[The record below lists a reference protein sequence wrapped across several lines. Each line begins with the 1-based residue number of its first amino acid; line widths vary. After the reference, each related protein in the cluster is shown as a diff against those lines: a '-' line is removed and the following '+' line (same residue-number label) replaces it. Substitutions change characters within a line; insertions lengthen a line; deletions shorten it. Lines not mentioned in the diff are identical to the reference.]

1 MVIPQLNINEIV
13 EILKPLVLFVLAM
26 SVYAIFIFRFYRFL
40 AAKDIFKLDLSK
52 QNHARFKLV
61 RKTIGLALYTV
72 KYLIM
77 FPVFA
82 FFWFLVLAVL
92 LSFMSKNQ
100 QIENVMLVSMAIVGA
115 IRVAAYYNED
125 LSRDLAK
132 ILPFAM
138 LGIML
143 IDSSILATFSTSVS
157 NIRAIG
163 SNFELILYYLILIV
177 AMEFVL
183 RTVYLVMSSL
193 MSYSDH
199 LQKGK
204 AENDL
209 VERPGV
215 AEADLVDTEGAIQP
229 GSQAPAS
236 ASSS

>member
-1 MVIPQLNINEIV
+1 
-13 EILKPLVLFVLAM
+13 M

-40 AAKDIFKLDLSK
+40 AAKDIFELDLSK
-52 QNHARFKLV
+52 HNHAGFKLV
-61 RKTIGLALYTV
+61 RKTIGLAFYAI

-77 FPVFA
+77 FPVLA

-100 QIENVMLVSMAIVGA
+100 KIENVLLVSMAIVGA
-115 IRVAAYYNED
+115 IRVAAYYKED

-143 IDSSILATFSTSVS
+143 IDSSILATLSTSVT

-177 AMEFVL
+177 AMEFAL
-183 RTVYLVMSSL
+183 RIVYVIMSSL
-193 MSYSDH
+193 ISYSDG
-199 LQKGK
+199 LQREK
-204 AENDL
+204 AEK
-209 VERPGV
+209 EITKSREAV
-215 AEADLVDTEGAIQP
+215 ASDSPEADGAIQP

-236 ASSS
+236 APGS